1 MEGQISM
8 FDYLPK
14 SPMERF
20 WDRDIS
26 WLCILLDDWRKK
38 YNLELRQE
46 PSFRIW
52 QHVPNYG
59 YRLEYYVQIK
69 KADISIKEIWIDLEK
84 IIDEAE
90 GCNIELSPCA
100 GSMCF
105 LEDEGEDTLRI
116 YSTFKDAKRR
126 KVK

>member
-26 WLCILLDDWRKK
+26 YLCILLDDWRKK
-38 YNLELRQE
+38 YNLVQTEDPVFL
-46 PSFRIW
+46 IW
-52 QHVPNYG
+52 EHVPYLG
-59 YRLEYYVQIK
+59 YRLEYGIELTRSDIK
-69 KADISIKEIWIDLEK
+69 NKSIWEDLER
-84 IIDEAE
+84 IMDEAE
-90 GCNIELSPCA
+90 SCRIELSPQVKA
-100 GSMCF
+100 LQF
-105 LEDEGEDTLRI
+105 YEDEDTSTLWI
-116 YSTFKDAKRR
+116 YSMFEDAKRR